1 MSKILVIEDESS
13 LAFLLVRK
21 LSSLGHKVVVAA
33 DAYQGLSLARKEEP
47 DLIILDWML
56 PAGGG
61 LSVLER
67 IKAIPNAATIPI
79 IVATAL
85 QNEGLD
91 EKILAAGADAFIGKP
106 YDFDK
111 MNKLIQDLTEKV
123 GSN

>member
-91 EKILAAGADAFIGKP
+91 EKVLAAGADAFIGKP